1 MSPEASR
8 IVVHLKRM
16 MGKNILPNDP
26 KGLPG
31 SVPNEDNNMD
41 GNYKQENLI
50 DGGIKNMV
58 TGSGRGPVIGGYNRG
73 VARMGQSSGGNC

>member
-1 MSPEASR
+1 MASPLAIKIASSLR
-8 IVVHLKRM
+8 QM
-16 MGKNILPNDP
+16 MRHAPLLPNDP

-31 SVPNEDNNMD
+31 SPTNDDNNLD

-73 VARMGQSSGGNC
+73 MARMGQFS